1 MEISIKRAESQP
13 LPERIDTGKATITK
27 PELIKAYNDFETAY
41 KENKPLTVAEQLRF
55 GRLKKY
61 GDKAQ
66 GLNKFTKCPNKP
78 TQHLDIAKLNKA
90 PLNITE
96 EKAQFVIDNINDGLT
111 FIQSCEK
118 ESIKP
123 KDFLK
128 FIDEPNNQELKQ
140 AYYNSRI
147 LLAEWYLERRE
158 RLEKDLRTNQIDSAT
173 YSTLANDYKYLAGKL
188 APLAYG
194 DKIQLDAQINKTQTF
209 ELINSDKVKQLN
221 SLLNPDIIDA
231 EYQETE

>member
-1 MEISIKRAESQP
+1 MEISIKQAESQP
-13 LPERIDTGKATITK
+13 LPSRIDTGKAIITK
-27 PELIKAYNDFETAY
+27 PELIKAYKDFENAY
-41 KENKPLTVAEQLRF
+41 KEKKPLTVAEQLRF

-61 GDKAQ
+61 GDNSQ
-66 GLNKFTKCPNKP
+66 SLNKFTKCPNKP

-96 EKAQFVIDNINDGLT
+96 EKALKIIDNINDGLT

-128 FIDEPNNQELKQ
+128 YIDEPNNQEIKQ

-194 DKIQLDAQINKTQTF
+194 DKIQLDAQINKTQTY

-221 SLLNPDIIDA
+221 SLLNPEVIDA
-231 EYQETE
+231 EYKETD